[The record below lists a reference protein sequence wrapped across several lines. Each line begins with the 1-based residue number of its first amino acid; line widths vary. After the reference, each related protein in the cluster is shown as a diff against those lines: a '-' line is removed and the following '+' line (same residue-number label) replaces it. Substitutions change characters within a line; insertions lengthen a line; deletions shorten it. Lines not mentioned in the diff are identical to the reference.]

1 MKTYS
6 KRTVITN
13 ERNASNDALQD
24 RLNHYNDWLMD
35 DKRDFG
41 STYPGYPGDK
51 AQKPSKTKVEKP
63 TVAPV
68 KPVKTPKKGKSVMS
82 IQTVGVKISRTA
94 MAKAPKAGSKQAKA
108 NEIVMRIGVAN
119 KVQAIEA
126 IMAEASMSKAGATTY
141 FHNARHFLAS
151 QESVTA

>member
-13 ERNASNDALQD
+13 ERNAKNDELQD

-41 STYPGYPGDK
+41 TTYPGYPGDK
-51 AQKPSKTKVEKP
+51 AEKAKKTKVV
-63 TVAPV
+63 T
-68 KPVKTPKKGKSVMS
+68 PVKTPKKGKSVMS
-82 IQTVGVKISRTA
+82 IQTVGVKIARTA
-94 MAKAPKAGSKQAKA
+94 VTKAPKAGSKQAKA
-108 NEIVMRIGVAN
+108 NEIVMRIGVTN
-119 KVQAIEA
+119 KTQAIEA

-141 FHNARHFLAS
+141 FHNARHFLAA
-151 QESVTA
+151 QDQVTA

>member
-13 ERNASNDALQD
+13 ERNARNDELQD

-35 DKRDFG
+35 DKRDVG
-41 STYPGYPGDK
+41 TTYPGYPGDK
-51 AQKPSKTKVEKP
+51 ATKPTKTKVEKP
-63 TVAPV
+63 IVAPV
-68 KPVKTPKKGKSVMS
+68 KPSKKGKSVMS

-94 MAKAPKAGSKQAKA
+94 VAKAPKAGSKQAKA
-108 NEIVMRIGVAN
+108 NEIVMRVGVAN

-141 FHNARHFLAS
+141 FHNARHFLAA
-151 QESVTA
+151 QDQVTA

>member
-13 ERNASNDALQD
+13 ERNAKNDELQD

-41 STYPGYPGDK
+41 TTYPGYPGDK
-51 AQKPSKTKVEKP
+51 AEKAKKTKVV
-63 TVAPV
+63 TPV
-68 KPVKTPKKGKSVMS
+68 KPPKKGKSVMS
-82 IQTVGVKISRTA
+82 IQTVGVKIARTA
-94 MAKAPKAGSKQAKA
+94 VTKAPKAGSKQAKA
-108 NEIVMRIGVAN
+108 NEIVMRIGVTN
-119 KVQAIEA
+119 KTQAIEA

-141 FHNARHFLAS
+141 FHNARHFLAA
-151 QESVTA
+151 QDQVTA

>member
-13 ERNASNDALQD
+13 ERNARNDELQD

-41 STYPGYPGDK
+41 TTYPGYPGDK
-51 AQKPSKTKVEKP
+51 ANKPTKTKVEKP
-63 TVAPV
+63 IVAPV

-82 IQTVGVKISRTA
+82 IQTVGVKISRASVT
-94 MAKAPKAGSKQAKA
+94 KAPKAGSKQAKA

-119 KVQAIEA
+119 KAQAIEA
-126 IMAEASMSKAGATTY
+126 IMAEAAMSKAGATTY
-141 FHNARHFLAS
+141 FHNARHFLAG
-151 QESVTA
+151 QDQVTA

>member
-13 ERNASNDALQD
+13 ERNARNDELQD
-24 RLNHYNDWLMD
+24 RLNHYNDWLLD
-35 DKRDFG
+35 DKRDSG

-51 AQKPSKTKVEKP
+51 AKKPSNVKVEKP
-63 TVAPV
+63 KVA
-68 KPVKTPKKGKSVMS
+68 PVKTPKKGKSVMS

>member
-6 KRTVITN
+6 KRTVITTPAN
-13 ERNASNDALQD
+13 ARNDELQD

-68 KPVKTPKKGKSVMS
+68 KPPKKGKSVMS
-82 IQTVGVKISRTA
+82 IQTVGVKVARSAVT
-94 MAKAPKAGSKQAKA
+94 KAPKAGSKQAKA

-126 IMAEASMSKAGATTY
+126 IMSEASMSKAGATTY
-141 FHNARHFLAS
+141 FHNARHFLAK
-151 QESVTA
+151 QESAAA

>member
-6 KRTVITN
+6 KRTVLN
-13 ERNASNDALQD
+13 GERNAHNDELQD

-35 DKRDFG
+35 NNRDFA

-51 AQKPSKTKVEKP
+51 ANKPTTAKVEKP
-63 TVAPV
+63 KVAPV
-68 KPVKTPKKGKSVMS
+68 KPPKKGKSVMK
-82 IQTVGVKISRTA
+82 IETVGVKVARSAIT
-94 MAKAPKAGSKQAKA
+94 KAPKAGSKQAKA

-119 KVQAIEA
+119 KIQAIEA

-141 FHNARHFLAS
+141 YHNARHFLAA
-151 QESVTA
+151 QDQVTA